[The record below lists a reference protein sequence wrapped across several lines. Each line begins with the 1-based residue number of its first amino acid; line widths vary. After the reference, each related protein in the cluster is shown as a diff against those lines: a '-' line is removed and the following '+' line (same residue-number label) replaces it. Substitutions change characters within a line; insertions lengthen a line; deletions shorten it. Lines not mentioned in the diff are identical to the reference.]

1 MSIKGF
7 TDKFTK
13 HLGPK
18 ETRELIR
25 RRGRTRLSVAQCS
38 LLKYL
43 VGCAFGSGKKRLVT
57 VSIPAMERGSDL
69 SYRAVRYSLK
79 RLIEHKLIA
88 QTGDGITVHCEPMQE
103 WPTRKEANAAKAA
116 KIREQNKINNQNYRA
131 RRAMNA
137 AALEVEAEISHII
150 KHAER
155 EAR

>member
-1 MSIKGF
+1 MSIKDF
-7 TDKFTK
+7 TERFTK

-25 RRGRTRLSVAQCS
+25 RRGRTRLSIAQCS

-69 SYRAVRYSLK
+69 SYRAVRYNLEV
-79 RLIEHKLIA
+79 LIEHGLITRTA
-88 QTGDGITVHCEPMQE
+88 EGITVHCEPMQE
-103 WPTRKEANAAKAA
+103 WPTRKEANAEALKKKRAQERIASAA
-116 KIREQNKINNQNYRA
+116 YRA
-131 RRAMNA
+131 RKAMNA
-137 AALEVEAEISHII
+137 ATLEVEAEINHII

-155 EAR
+155 EGQ